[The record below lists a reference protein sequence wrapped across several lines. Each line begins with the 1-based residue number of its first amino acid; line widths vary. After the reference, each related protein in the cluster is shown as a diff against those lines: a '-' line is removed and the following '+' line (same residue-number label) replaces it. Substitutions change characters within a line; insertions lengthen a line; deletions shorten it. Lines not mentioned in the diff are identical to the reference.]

1 MMALLALLVLT
12 LVVTILFVSTATYS
26 DTIRVNRNKTVSGAA
41 SLAVQAI
48 NGDKIG
54 EWLDTGRDTE
64 YDETESALNDIV
76 EATPYLKYLY
86 VYTFED
92 DQCIVVFDL
101 IKPTSSERGN
111 QTDSNPNK
119 LGDIIGIDQALGSR
133 IKLVREGKEFD
144 AYESHDDYGWL
155 MTKYT
160 PVYDSNGKCVAYV
173 GADVY
178 MHEIDTYVEDVIGKT
193 AVIALAFFVVYVFL
207 SLYTT
212 SLFRKA
218 DEKQAN
224 LKEEQNNKR
233 LFDQTAKALAN
244 AIDAKDKY
252 THGHSIRVAEYSR
265 KIAELAGKSEK
276 ECEEIYYAG
285 LLHDVGKIGVPES
298 IINKEGKLTNEEYNA
313 IKQHP
318 AMGADILDDIPEYP
332 YLSIGAHYHHE
343 RFDGRGYPDKLVG
356 NDIPDIAR
364 IIAVADAY
372 DAMTS
377 NRSYR
382 SAIPQ
387 QQVRE
392 EFVECSGTQFDPEY
406 ANIMIHL
413 IDQDTQYKMKEREK
427 IGPAAKEVLIIGSHK
442 DHVSKGFILEPKML
456 KLGCTVRIDNSNSDN
471 TPKPSLIL
479 FDSLDGRFH
488 SDSKEIKDLIYF
500 EYCELG
506 FNGESITEGARL
518 VKSRVV
524 DLPRSRPA
532 PGNYMIEAVKVRD
545 HAQVKIIGNDRCY
558 EYIIALPDST
568 RFVYLGITGEHCC
581 ISGMSFERDTKQVPP
596 GFIPRIAEEISYINV
611 PAGDIPNVQI
621 DGYRTAS
628 SEEMEIKDGMSFTFH
643 TQSLPTARLVWHCP
657 FCVIFSSDDGT
668 LNGDNYIEYALV
680 RLDGETWK
688 SGEYAD
694 NELIITREGFE
705 GWEHWKEIN
714 KKGFE
719 ATISFERKGNKVVTV
734 TENQGICIRNT
745 TVVKD
750 TKADIF
756 VALSGDQCALTNIR
770 INI

>member
-1 MMALLALLVLT
+1 MALLALLVLG
-12 LVVTILFVSTATYS
+12 LVVTILFVSTYNYS
-26 DTIRVNRNKTVSGAA
+26 KTIRVNREKTVTGAA
-41 SLAVQAI
+41 TLAVQQI
-48 NGDKIG
+48 NGDRIE
-54 EWLDTGRDTE
+54 EWISNGKDAE
-64 YDETESALNDIV
+64 YNETEEALNDIV

-86 VYTFED
+86 VYVFED
-92 DQCIVVFDL
+92 DKCVVVFDL
-101 IKPTSSERGN
+101 IKPTASERG
-111 QTDSNPNK
+111 TSEEEVPDL
-119 LGDIIGIDQALGSR
+119 LGDERNIDQAIGSK
-133 IKLVREGKEFD
+133 IKIIREGGEPD
-144 AYESHDDYGWL
+144 AYESHDEYGWL
-155 MTKYT
+155 MTKYS
-160 PVYDSNGKCVAYV
+160 PIYDSNGKCVAYV

-193 AVIALAFFVVYVFL
+193 ALVAGIIFIVYVVL

-224 LKEEQNNKR
+224 LKEEQNAKR

-285 LLHDVGKIGVPES
+285 LLHDVGKIGVPEH
-298 IINKEGKLTNEEYNA
+298 IITKEGKLTNEEYNY

-318 AMGADILDDIPEYP
+318 VMGADILDDIPEYP
-332 YLSIGAHYHHE
+332 YLSIGARYHHE
-343 RFDGRGYPDKLVG
+343 RYDGKGYPDGLAG
-356 NDIPDIAR
+356 TDIPDIAR

-382 SAIPQ
+382 ESIPQ
-387 QQVRE
+387 QKVRE

-413 IDQDTQYKMKEREK
+413 IDQDMQYKMKERANKGLEPK
-427 IGPAAKEVLIIGSHK
+427 DNITIGSHK
-442 DHVSKGFILEPKML
+442 ETVSRGFLLEPNMIR
-456 KLGCTVRIDNSNSDN
+456 LGFKVSPDSSTPELA
-471 TPKPSLIL
+471 PKPSFIL
-479 FDSLDGRFH
+479 FDSLDGRYH
-488 SDSKEIKDLIYF
+488 DNEKEINELIYF

-506 FNGESITEGARL
+506 FNGEFVTEGARL
-518 VKSRVV
+518 IKSRVV
-524 DLPRSRPA
+524 DPPRLRPE
-532 PGNYMIEAVKVRD
+532 PGSYMVEAVKVRD
-545 HAQVKIIGNDRCY
+545 HAFVKIIGNDSCY
-558 EYIIALPDST
+558 EYTIALPDST
-568 RFVYLGITGEHCC
+568 RFVYLGLTGEHCL
-581 ISGMSFERDTKQVPP
+581 ITDMSFERLQKPVPT
-596 GFIPRIAEEISYINV
+596 GFITRIAEEISYINV
-611 PAGDIPNVQI
+611 PSGDIPNVQI

-628 SEEMEIKDGMSFTFH
+628 SEEMEIKDGLSFTFH

-668 LNGDNYIEYALV
+668 LNGNNYIEYALI

-694 NELIITREGFE
+694 NELVISREDFE
-705 GWEHWKEIN
+705 GWGHWKECN
-714 KKGFE
+714 RNGFE
-719 ATISFERKGNKVVTV
+719 STISFERKGNKVVTV
-734 TENQGICIRNT
+734 TKNNGISIRNT

-750 TKADIF
+750 KKADIF
-756 VALSGDQCALTNIR
+756 VALTGDQCALTNIR
-770 INI
+770 INF

>member
-54 EWLDTGRDTE
+54 EWLDTGRDAE

-92 DQCIVVFDL
+92 DHCIVVFDL

-111 QTDSNPNK
+111 QTDSNPDK

-212 SLFRKA
+212 SLFRK
-218 DEKQAN
+218 
-224 LKEEQNNKR
+224 
-233 LFDQTAKALAN
+233 
-244 AIDAKDKY
+244 
-252 THGHSIRVAEYSR
+252 
-265 KIAELAGKSEK
+265 
-276 ECEEIYYAG
+276 
-285 LLHDVGKIGVPES
+285 
-298 IINKEGKLTNEEYNA
+298 
-313 IKQHP
+313 
-318 AMGADILDDIPEYP
+318 
-332 YLSIGAHYHHE
+332 
-343 RFDGRGYPDKLVG
+343 
-356 NDIPDIAR
+356 
-364 IIAVADAY
+364 
-372 DAMTS
+372 
-377 NRSYR
+377 
-382 SAIPQ
+382 
-387 QQVRE
+387 
-392 EFVECSGTQFDPEY
+392 
-406 ANIMIHL
+406 
-413 IDQDTQYKMKEREK
+413 
-427 IGPAAKEVLIIGSHK
+427 
-442 DHVSKGFILEPKML
+442 
-456 KLGCTVRIDNSNSDN
+456 
-471 TPKPSLIL
+471 
-479 FDSLDGRFH
+479 
-488 SDSKEIKDLIYF
+488 
-500 EYCELG
+500 
-506 FNGESITEGARL
+506 
-518 VKSRVV
+518 
-524 DLPRSRPA
+524 
-532 PGNYMIEAVKVRD
+532 
-545 HAQVKIIGNDRCY
+545 
-558 EYIIALPDST
+558 
-568 RFVYLGITGEHCC
+568 
-581 ISGMSFERDTKQVPP
+581 
-596 GFIPRIAEEISYINV
+596 
-611 PAGDIPNVQI
+611 
-621 DGYRTAS
+621 
-628 SEEMEIKDGMSFTFH
+628 
-643 TQSLPTARLVWHCP
+643 
-657 FCVIFSSDDGT
+657 
-668 LNGDNYIEYALV
+668 
-680 RLDGETWK
+680 
-688 SGEYAD
+688 
-694 NELIITREGFE
+694 
-705 GWEHWKEIN
+705 
-714 KKGFE
+714 GFE